1 MENRNN
7 GWSDG
12 PQDYNHSYNFGGGYP
27 VPDNSFPPPNG
38 GETPPH
44 QTPPY
49 QTPPWQRKPK
59 KSWGAVKLVALCL
72 VCALIGGSVYPI
84 YRTVAGSSTAIHVG
98 QRTATELTTKT
109 VDTEKEMTPAE
120 IYDSFVG
127 STVGITVDLVGTNIF
142 GQQVTSA
149 AAGSG
154 FVITENGYILTNYHV
169 VENANEI
176 TVTFVD
182 GKTYPAT
189 YVGGEEGNDIAV
201 IKIEAEGLTPVVLG
215 SSDNMRVGEQ
225 VLTIGNPLGELT
237 FTETAG
243 IISAL
248 NRTITMSD
256 GRKINMIQT
265 DCAINSGNSG
275 GALFNIHGEVIGV
288 VSAKYSASGSSS
300 SASVEGLGFAIP
312 IDDVSDIVS
321 ELVTNGYV
329 SGKPF
334 MGVGLGDVDEQAQ
347 AYGVPAGA
355 VVNLVPEGLPAA
367 KAGIQVGDIIT
378 ALDGEAV
385 SSYSELTAA
394 VKAHT
399 VGDTVTLSVF
409 RGGEKLEV
417 KLTLVEST
425 PELQEIYDKARTAYE
440 EEQAQ
445 KRQQQSRQG
454 GYSYGWPFTW

>member
-49 QTPPWQRKPK
+49 QTPPWRRKPK

-120 IYDSFVG
+120 IYDNFVG

>member
-120 IYDSFVG
+120 IYDNFVG

>member
-7 GWSDG
+7 GWSG
-12 PQDYNHSYNFGGGYP
+12 GQQDYNHSYNFGGGYP
-27 VPDNSFPPPNG
+27 VPTGDDFPPPSG
-38 GETPPH
+38 GETPPG
-44 QTPPY
+44 
-49 QTPPWQRKPK
+49 QTPPWRRKPK
-59 KSWGAVKLVALCL
+59 KNWGAAKLVALCL
-72 VCALIGGSVYPI
+72 LCALIGGSVYPI

-109 VDTEKEMTPAE
+109 VDTEKELTPAE
-120 IYDSFVG
+120 LYNSYVG

-142 GQQVTSA
+142 GQRVTAA

-189 YVGGEEGNDIAV
+189 YVGGEKANDIAV

-225 VLTIGNPLGELT
+225 VITIGNPLGELT

-243 IISAL
+243 IISAV

-275 GALFNIHGEVIGV
+275 GPLFNLHGEVIGV
-288 VSAKYSASGSSS
+288 VSAKYSGSGSSD

-312 IDDVSDIVS
+312 IDDVADIVS

-355 VVNLVPEGLPAA
+355 VVSLAPDGLPAA

-378 ALDGEAV
+378 ALDGKAV
-385 SSYSELTAA
+385 KGRDELTAA
-394 VKAHT
+394 VKEHA
-399 VGDTVTLSVF
+399 VGDSVTLSVF
-409 RGGEKLEV
+409 RSGEKLEV
-417 KLTLVEST
+417 KVTLAEST
-425 PELQEIYDKARTAYE
+425 PELQEIYEKALPAYVVE
-440 EEQAQ
+440 KAP
-445 KRQQQSRQG
+445 KRQQQSQQG

>member
-7 GWSDG
+7 GWSG
-12 PQDYNHSYNFGGGYP
+12 GQQDYNHSYNFGGGYP
-27 VPDNSFPPPNG
+27 VPTGDDFPPPSG
-38 GETPPH
+38 GETPPG
-44 QTPPY
+44 
-49 QTPPWQRKPK
+49 QTPPWRRKPK
-59 KSWGAVKLVALCL
+59 KNWGAAKLVALCL
-72 VCALIGGSVYPI
+72 LCALIGGSVYPI

-109 VDTEKEMTPAE
+109 VDTEKELTPAE
-120 IYDSFVG
+120 LYNSYVG

-142 GQQVTSA
+142 GQRVTAA

-189 YVGGEEGNDIAV
+189 YVGGEKANDIAV

-225 VLTIGNPLGELT
+225 VITIGNPLGELT

-243 IISAL
+243 IISAV

-275 GALFNIHGEVIGV
+275 GPLFNLHGEVIGV
-288 VSAKYSASGSSS
+288 VSAKYSGSGSSD

-312 IDDVSDIVS
+312 IDDVADIVS

-355 VVNLVPEGLPAA
+355 VVSLAP
-367 KAGIQVGDIIT
+367 
-378 ALDGEAV
+378 DG
-385 SSYSELTAA
+385 
-394 VKAHT
+394 H
-399 VGDTVTLSVF
+399 
-409 RGGEKLEV
+409 R
-417 KLTLVEST
+417 
-425 PELQEIYDKARTAYE
+425 
-440 EEQAQ
+440 
-445 KRQQQSRQG
+445 
-454 GYSYGWPFTW
+454 

>member
-120 IYDSFVG
+120 IYDNFVG

-275 GALFNIHGEVIGV
+275 GPLFNLHGEVIGV
-288 VSAKYSASGSSS
+288 VSAKYSGSGSSD

-312 IDDVSDIVS
+312 IDDVADIVS

-355 VVNLVPEGLPAA
+355 VVSLAPDGLPAA

-378 ALDGEAV
+378 ALDGKAV
-385 SSYSELTAA
+385 KGRDELTAA
-394 VKAHT
+394 VKEHA
-399 VGDTVTLSVF
+399 VGDSVTLSVF
-409 RGGEKLEV
+409 RSGEKLEV
-417 KLTLVEST
+417 KVTLAEST
-425 PELQEIYDKARTAYE
+425 PELQEIYEKAQTAYE

-445 KRQQQSRQG
+445 KRQQQSQQG